1 MKIII
6 LTLAILSSV
15 ISFEATSEIFKCTN
29 DQGKIT
35 FQETACDTESG
46 NVVGT
51 KIQQK
56 TTKKHFGIHSSWF
69 DKPLYS
75 VETARCTET
84 GCICGD
90 NNHTYSQRVKSRV
103 MRALR
108 NLHSKWN
115 SHERAVERQRRSNAS
130 FRNNSSKKNL
140 LRASCEVSIS
150 QETLKLYYEV
160 VAAKVISD
168 YETASKTLQNIESRC
183 PTVSGELKCSK
194 ELRKK
199 HRAAK
204 RTKSRNSSDYFSLM
218 QELKRLERPRI

>member
-6 LTLAILSSV
+6 FTLAILSNF
-15 ISFEATSEIFKCTN
+15 ISFDVKSEIFKCTN
-29 DQGKIT
+29 EQGQIT
-35 FQETACDTESG
+35 FQESACDSDAG
-46 NVVGT
+46 NVIGT

-56 TTKKHFGIHSSWF
+56 KTKKHFGIHSSWF

-90 NNHTYSQRVKSRV
+90 NNHTYSQREKSRV

-108 NLHSKWN
+108 NLHSKWEY
-115 SHERAVERQRRSNAS
+115 HKRAVDRQRRSNAS
-130 FRNNSSKKNL
+130 FRNNSSKTNL

-194 ELRKK
+194 DLRKK

-204 RTKSRNSSDYFSLM
+204 RTKVEIAVIIFR
-218 QELKRLERPRI
+218 